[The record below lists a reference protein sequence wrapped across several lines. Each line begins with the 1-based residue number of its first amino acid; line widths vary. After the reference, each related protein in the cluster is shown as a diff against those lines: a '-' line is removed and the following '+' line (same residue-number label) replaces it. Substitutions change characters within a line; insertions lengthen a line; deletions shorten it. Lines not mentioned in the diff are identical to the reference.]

1 MKYTLFC
8 IAFIC
13 SLCCYNS
20 NSYAQERPTVPSSV
34 NTVEDKVYA
43 LSLLWSEIKYNFVH
57 IDQVNF
63 DIDSLY
69 RATMRR
75 VLKTE
80 NDQDFYKEIDRFLVK
95 FKDGH
100 TELVIRPESGEENTD
115 YPRYGTALFGDKFY
129 FTSYRLH
136 SDTDSLLLGAEI
148 VEIEGIPTTEYVEKY
163 VLPDITGSTPTYNLK
178 VAGALLLNGKV
189 HTRIKGKALTRAG
202 KIVNFDVIRD
212 GESTRTPDEQWWEPK
227 SERKRNW
234 RDKIALNWENDIAI
248 VSIDKFWP
256 EEEMCHK
263 IDSIMQIVRKENPAG
278 LVIDLRNNGGGSTN
292 VAQHLQMYLTD
303 ADSLRTFG
311 WQTRKTWVT
320 DGRREITAKN
330 TKIIS
335 NTPHTKHIR
344 RRSMSGTRQSSR
356 SRVLSLSLW
365 EPIRSQ
371 LAKTFWFASA
381 RCPDIRCLSEKKQQ
395 AQPELRW

>member
-1 MKYTLFC
+1 M
-8 IAFIC
+8 
-13 SLCCYNS
+13 
-20 NSYAQERPTVPSSV
+20 
-34 NTVEDKVYA
+34 
-43 LSLLWSEIKYNFVH
+43 
-57 IDQVNF
+57 
-63 DIDSLY
+63 
-69 RATMRR
+69 
-75 VLKTE
+75 
-80 NDQDFYKEIDRFLVK
+80 
-95 FKDGH
+95 
-100 TELVIRPESGEENTD
+100 
-115 YPRYGTALFGDKFY
+115 
-129 FTSYRLH
+129 
-136 SDTDSLLLGAEI
+136 
-148 VEIEGIPTTEYVEKY
+148 
-163 VLPDITGSTPTYNLK
+163 
-178 VAGALLLNGKV
+178 
-189 HTRIKGKALTRAG
+189 
-202 KIVNFDVIRD
+202 NFDVIRD

-311 WQTRKTWVT
+311 WQTRKNLGY
-320 DGRREITAKN
+320 GRAQGNYREEYEDYFEYTAYE
-330 TKIIS
+330 TYPPEIYV
-335 NTPHTKHIR
+335 
-344 RRSMSGTRQSSR
+344 GTRQSSR

>member
-1 MKYTLFC
+1 M
-8 IAFIC
+8 
-13 SLCCYNS
+13 
-20 NSYAQERPTVPSSV
+20 
-34 NTVEDKVYA
+34 
-43 LSLLWSEIKYNFVH
+43 
-57 IDQVNF
+57 
-63 DIDSLY
+63 
-69 RATMRR
+69 
-75 VLKTE
+75 
-80 NDQDFYKEIDRFLVK
+80 
-95 FKDGH
+95 
-100 TELVIRPESGEENTD
+100 
-115 YPRYGTALFGDKFY
+115 
-129 FTSYRLH
+129 
-136 SDTDSLLLGAEI
+136 
-148 VEIEGIPTTEYVEKY
+148 
-163 VLPDITGSTPTYNLK
+163 
-178 VAGALLLNGKV
+178 NGKV

-371 LAKTFWFASA
+371 LAKTFGLHQRDARTSVAYRRRNSRLNRSSVGDLSSSRRCRAYLYFAGA
-381 RCPDIRCLSEKKQQ
+381 LSV
-395 AQPELRW
+395 

>member
-1 MKYTLFC
+1 M
-8 IAFIC
+8 
-13 SLCCYNS
+13 
-20 NSYAQERPTVPSSV
+20 
-34 NTVEDKVYA
+34 
-43 LSLLWSEIKYNFVH
+43 
-57 IDQVNF
+57 
-63 DIDSLY
+63 
-69 RATMRR
+69 
-75 VLKTE
+75 LKTE

-311 WQTRKTWVT
+311 WQTRKNLGY
-320 DGRREITAKN
+320 GRAQGNYREEYEDYFEYTAYETYPPEIYVRDKAIEPIACPVVILMG
-330 TKIIS
+330 TYSFSACEDFLVCIS
-335 NTPHTKHIR
+335 EMPGHPVAYR
-344 RRSMSGTRQSSR
+344 RRNSRLNRSSVGDLSSSR
-356 SRVLSLSLW
+356 RCRAYLYFAGALSV
-365 EPIRSQ
+365 
-371 LAKTFWFASA
+371 
-381 RCPDIRCLSEKKQQ
+381 
-395 AQPELRW
+395 